1 MALSKDLIASSSK
14 TLVNHS
20 FPIKG
25 LVKQILENPVVL
37 GGITLAALG
46 SFWYFWDILKDF
58 FRQNYLRTLVI
69 SSDNM

>member
-1 MALSKDLIASSSK
+1 MVLSKDLIASSSK
-14 TLVNHS
+14 TLANHS

-25 LVKQILENPVVL
+25 LVKQILANPVVL

-46 SFWYFWDILKDF
+46 SFWYFWDILKDL